1 MQLHFKT
8 DLPMP
13 RIPFLFFLTIAA
25 LLMASC
31 GTDTPAASEEVHRD
45 DHGAS
50 HGPEVTLTAE
60 QIKAI
65 GLVLGSPTQQTLNTG
80 LKANGRLVLPPQNMA
95 DVSVLLGGLV
105 KQVMVQEGEAVSQ
118 GQTLALL
125 ENLDFLQLQQDY
137 LETKAALTLQ
147 RAEQERQQ
155 LLATDRI
162 NATRTLQQAQA
173 DLDGMSARFSTL
185 EQKLR
190 LFGTDPSKLT
200 AATIRSAYPVQ
211 APISGFIKRIGVNTG
226 QYAEPNKALFSI
238 VDNRFLHVDLTVFE
252 QDVHKVHEGQSVTI
266 TDAHD
271 PDVLHTATIFGVN
284 RAFEND
290 QQAVLVH
297 ARIDEKT
304 HDLLPG
310 MFVQAIIRIDSTTA
324 LSLPNEAIVNNGDEH
339 YIFVEDEPNV
349 FMQVQ
354 VRTGASELGFT
365 EITPLSALA
374 ADAKVVL
381 KGAYYLL
388 SELTKGSGE
397 HDH

>member
-1 MQLHFKT
+1 MRTRFQLNHT
-8 DLPMP
+8 MS
-13 RIPFLFFLTIAA
+13 RITLPFLLTLVIAIFT
-25 LLMASC
+25 SC
-31 GTDTPAASEEVHRD
+31 GDAPVIHDAQTD
-45 DHGAS
+45 DHGAA
-50 HGPEVTLTAE
+50 HGPEVTLTVE

-65 GLVLGSPTQQTLNTG
+65 GLVTASPTRQSLSTG

-95 DVSVLLGGLV
+95 DVSVLMGGLV
-105 KQVMVQEGEAVSQ
+105 KQVMVQEGEAISQ

-137 LETKAALTLQ
+137 LATKATLTLQ
-147 RAEQERQQ
+147 RAELERQQ
-155 LLATDRI
+155 ALATDKI

-173 DLDGMSARFSTL
+173 DLDGTEARYSTM

-190 LFGTDPSKLT
+190 LFSTDPAKLT
-200 AATIRSAYPVQ
+200 PANIRSAYPVQ
-211 APISGFIKRIGVNTG
+211 APIGGFIKRIMVNTG
-226 QYAEPNKALFSI
+226 QYADPLKAIFSI

-252 QDVHKVHEGQSVTI
+252 QDVHKVKEGQRVTI

-284 RAFEND
+284 RAFEAD

-310 MFVQAIIRIDSTTA
+310 MFVQAVIEIDSTAA
-324 LSLPNEAIVNNGDEH
+324 LSLPDEAIVSNGDDH
-339 YIFVEDEPNV
+339 YIYVEHQPHV
-349 FMQVQ
+349 FTQVQ
-354 VRTGASELGFT
+354 VRTGASALGFS
-365 EITPLSALA
+365 EITPLEPLA
-374 ADAKVVL
+374 SDAKVVV

-388 SELTKGSGE
+388 SELTKGEGE
-397 HDH
+397 HHE

>member
-1 MQLHFKT
+1 MS
-8 DLPMP
+8 
-13 RIPFLFFLTIAA
+13 RITLPFLLTLVIAIFT
-25 LLMASC
+25 SC
-31 GTDTPAASEEVHRD
+31 GDAPVTRDTQTD
-45 DHGAS
+45 DHGAA

-60 QIKAI
+60 QVKAI
-65 GLVLGSPTQQTLNTG
+65 GLVLGSPTQQNLSTG

-95 DVSVLLGGLV
+95 DVSVLMGGLV
-105 KQVMVQEGEAVSQ
+105 KQVMVQEGEAISQ

-137 LETKAALTLQ
+137 LATKATLTLQ
-147 RAEQERQQ
+147 RAELERQQ
-155 LLATDRI
+155 ALATDKI

-173 DLDGMSARFSTL
+173 DLDGTEARFSTM

-190 LFGTDPSKLT
+190 LYGTDPTRLS
-200 AATIRSAYPVQ
+200 AANIRSAYPVQ
-211 APISGFIKRIGVNTG
+211 APIGGHIKHITVNTG
-226 QYAEPNKALFSI
+226 QYADPNRPLFSI

-252 QDVHKVHEGQSVTI
+252 QDVHKVKEGQRVTI
-266 TDAHD
+266 SDAHD

-284 RAFEND
+284 RAFEAD

-310 MFVQAIIRIDSTTA
+310 MFVQAIIEIDSTAA
-324 LSLPNEAIVNNGDEH
+324 LSLPNEAIVNNGDDHFIYVEH
-339 YIFVEDEPNV
+339 EPNV
-349 FMQVQ
+349 FVQ
-354 VRTGASELGFT
+354 LKVRTGTSELGFT
-365 EITPLSALA
+365 EIIPMSPLA
-374 ADAKVVL
+374 ADARVVV

-388 SELTKGSGE
+388 SELTKGTGE

>member
-1 MQLHFKT
+1 
-8 DLPMP
+8 MP
-13 RIPFLFFLTIAA
+13 RIPFLYFLAITA

-31 GTDTPAASEEVHRD
+31 GSDAPTDKEAGHDEHSAE
-45 DHGAS
+45 HGA
-50 HGPEVTLTAE
+50 EVTLTAE
-60 QIKAI
+60 QITAI
-65 GLVLGSPTQQTLNTG
+65 GLTLGSTSSQTLNTG

-95 DVSVLLGGLV
+95 DVSVLMGGLV
-105 KQVMVQEGEAVSQ
+105 KQVMVQEGEAVTQ

-137 LETKAALTLQ
+137 LEAMAMLTLQ
-147 RAEQERQQ
+147 RAELERQQ
-155 LLATDRI
+155 SLATDRI
-162 NATRTLQQAQA
+162 NATKTLQQAQA
-173 DLDGMSARFSTL
+173 DLDGTSARFSTL
-185 EQKLR
+185 EQKLK
-190 LFGTDPSKLT
+190 LFGTDPAKLT
-200 AATIRSAYPVQ
+200 AANIRSAYPVQ
-211 APISGFIKRIGVNTG
+211 APIAGFIKHIGVNTG

-252 QDVHKVHEGQSVTI
+252 QDVHKVKEGQKVTI

-271 PDVLHTATIFGVN
+271 PEVLHTATIFGVN

-290 QQAVLVH
+290 QQAVMVH
-297 ARIDEKT
+297 ARIDERT

-310 MFVQAIIRIDSTTA
+310 MFVQALIGIDSTTA
-324 LSLPNEAIVNNGDEH
+324 LSLPNEAIVNNGDDH
-339 YIFVEDEPNV
+339 FIFVEDEPNV

-365 EITPLSALA
+365 EITPMQPLA
-374 ADAKVVL
+374 ADAKVVV

-397 HDH
+397 HNH

>member
-1 MQLHFKT
+1 M
-8 DLPMP
+8 
-13 RIPFLFFLTIAA
+13 
-25 LLMASC
+25 
-31 GTDTPAASEEVHRD
+31 
-45 DHGAS
+45 
-50 HGPEVTLTAE
+50 
-60 QIKAI
+60 
-65 GLVLGSPTQQTLNTG
+65 
-80 LKANGRLVLPPQNMA
+80 
-95 DVSVLLGGLV
+95 
-105 KQVMVQEGEAVSQ
+105 
-118 GQTLALL
+118 
-125 ENLDFLQLQQDY
+125 
-137 LETKAALTLQ
+137 
-147 RAEQERQQ
+147 
-155 LLATDRI
+155 
-162 NATRTLQQAQA
+162 
-173 DLDGMSARFSTL
+173 
-185 EQKLR
+185 EQKLK

-211 APISGFIKRIGVNTG
+211 APIGGHIKHIGVNTG
-226 QYAEPNKALFSI
+226 QYAEPNKSLFSI

-252 QDVHKVHEGQSVTI
+252 QDVHKVKEGQKVTI

-271 PDVLHTATIFGVN
+271 PDVLHIATIFGVN

-310 MFVQAIIRIDSTTA
+310 MFVQAIIGVDSTTA

-339 YIFVEDEPNV
+339 FIFVEDEPNV
-349 FMQVQ
+349 FTQVQ

-365 EITPLSALA
+365 EITPLTELP

>member
-1 MQLHFKT
+1 MS
-8 DLPMP
+8 
-13 RIPFLFFLTIAA
+13 RITLPFLLTLVIAIFT
-25 LLMASC
+25 SC
-31 GTDTPAASEEVHRD
+31 GDAPVTRDTQTD
-45 DHGAS
+45 DHGAA

-60 QIKAI
+60 QVKAI
-65 GLVLGSPTQQTLNTG
+65 GLVLGSPTQQNLSTG

-95 DVSVLLGGLV
+95 DVSVLMGGLV
-105 KQVMVQEGEAVSQ
+105 KQVMVQEGEAISQ

-137 LETKAALTLQ
+137 LATKATLTLQ
-147 RAEQERQQ
+147 RAELERQQ
-155 LLATDRI
+155 ALATDKI

-173 DLDGMSARFSTL
+173 DLDGTEARFSTM

-190 LFGTDPSKLT
+190 LYGTDPTRLS
-200 AATIRSAYPVQ
+200 AANIRSAYPVQ
-211 APISGFIKRIGVNTG
+211 APIGGHIKHITVNTG
-226 QYAEPNKALFSI
+226 QYADPNRPLFSI

-252 QDVHKVHEGQSVTI
+252 QDVHKVKEGQRVTI
-266 TDAHD
+266 SDAHD

-284 RAFEND
+284 RAFEAD

-310 MFVQAIIRIDSTTA
+310 MFVQAIIEIDSTAA
-324 LSLPNEAIVNNGDEH
+324 LSLPNEAIVNNGDDHFIYVEH
-339 YIFVEDEPNV
+339 EPNV
-349 FMQVQ
+349 FVQ
-354 VRTGASELGFT
+354 LKVRIGTSELGFT
-365 EITPLSALA
+365 EIIPMSPLA
-374 ADAKVVL
+374 ADARVVV

-388 SELTKGSGE
+388 SELTKGTGE